1 MWLAGDMHPQGKD
14 LYDAVLLAED
24 RVLPYP
30 LLAEDRVLPYPLLE
44 EVFRLSGEWEGGGG
58 RQIPPT
64 LDVFEDFTGTDWATF
79 ALEYPGLDIG
89 GRRYE
94 ERLPAALAPTFADGA

>member
-1 MWLAGDMHPQGKD
+1 M
-14 LYDAVLLAED
+14 
-24 RVLPYP
+24 
-30 LLAEDRVLPYPLLE
+30 
-44 EVFRLSGEWEGGGG
+44 
-58 RQIPPT
+58 
-64 LDVFEDFTGTDWATF
+64 FEDFTGTDWATF

>member
-1 MWLAGDMHPQGKD
+1 MAWKLMWPAGDMHPQGKD
-14 LYDAVLLAED
+14 LYDAVL
-24 RVLPYP
+24 P
-30 LLAEDRVLPYPLLE
+30 AEDRVLPYPLLE
-44 EVFRLSGEWEGGGG
+44 EVFRLSGKWEGGGG

-64 LDVFEDFTGTDWATF
+64 LDVFEDFTGTDWASF

-94 ERLPAALAPTFADGA
+94 ERLPAATFADGA